1 MKLKVILVD
10 DEVLITDLLATFLNS
25 SKDIEVIQVYNSGL
39 DFLNA
44 IGQAEEIPDVLLLDY
59 RIGDID
65 GMELL
70 KKLRISNITIPV
82 ILMSSHY
89 NEGLISFIVKSGFS
103 AFIPKNIKPSIL
115 IEVIQEVA
123 NKGFYLM
130 PNQFELLRE
139 QMTSKN
145 FMVTK
150 NLEIALTDRER
161 EVLYLI
167 AQQKTGKEIADT
179 LFISLKTVEGHKN
192 NLFLKTGAKNV
203 VGLILYA
210 IQNKI
215 VNVDEI
221 TIVN

>member
-1 MKLKVILVD
+1 MKLKTILID
-10 DEVLITDLLATFLNS
+10 DEVLITDLLATFLNNT
-25 SKDIEVIQVYNSGL
+25 KDIQVTEVYNSGL
-39 DFLNA
+39 EFLTV
-44 IGQAEEIPDVLLLDY
+44 IEQAEQMPDVLLLDY

-70 KKLRISNITIPV
+70 KRLRHLNITIPV
-82 ILMSSHY
+82 ILLSSHY

-103 AFIPKNIKPSIL
+103 AFIPKNIKPSL
-115 IEVIQEVA
+115 LTEVIREVA

-145 FMVTK
+145 FLVTK
-150 NLEIALTDRER
+150 DLQIALTDRER

-167 AQQKTGKEIADT
+167 AQQKTGKEIADS

-192 NLFLKTGAKNV
+192 NLFVKTGAKNV

-210 IQNKI
+210 VQNKI
-215 VNVDEI
+215 VDIDEI
-221 TIVN
+221 TIG